1 MVLPRSHY
9 GCQLI
14 SLYLLCLSDEQLAQ
28 YVEQI
33 IEDPSQIKLKVPKED
48 VGSCYMPIIHSGG
61 EYDVRIA
68 AVSNDN
74 KLSHDVITV
83 SLGAKYKNV
92 RFYMVAD
99 YR

>member
-1 MVLPRSHY
+1 MLVLPPLNLSANLFKTLR
-9 GCQLI
+9 
-14 SLYLLCLSDEQLAQ
+14 LSDEQLAQ

-33 IEDPSQIKLKVPKED
+33 IEDPSIIKLKVPKDD
-48 VGSCYMPIIHSGG
+48 VGSCYAPIIHSGG

-83 SLGAKYKNV
+83 SFGAKYKSV
-92 RFYMVAD
+92 RYVVVSK
-99 YR
+99 